1 MNNELQEALTVFLTK
16 SLDAVEKGV
25 NMAGEQIPLVLQE
38 IIQWEL
44 LSSSAGMVFCLV
56 SAIGFIFFYKYT
68 MREIN
73 KSERWTD
80 RVFFLGAGAIASVIL
95 SVASLVYFTVW
106 TFAFIKALCTPRL
119 VIIEFLK
126 GML

>member
-25 NMAGEQIPLVLQE
+25 SAAGEQIPLVLQE
-38 IIQWEL
+38 IIQWEIW
-44 LSSSAGMVFCLV
+44 SSATGFVIALISSVCLV
-56 SAIGFIFFYKYT
+56 IVGWYCFKRTSMIEDDFPFALGTIFSFGGALLAFAISMDNLYH
-68 MREIN
+68 M
-73 KSERWTD
+73 
-80 RVFFLGAGAIASVIL
+80 
-95 SVASLVYFTVW
+95 
-106 TFAFIKALCTPRL
+106 IKALTAPRL

>member
-1 MNNELQEALTVFLTK
+1 MNNELQEALTAFLTK

-38 IIQWEL
+38 IIQWQVCWSIVGVIGL
-44 LSSSAGMVFCLV
+44 LLLIAVMLYFCR
-56 SAIGFIFFYKYT
+56 FFYVKNETENRY
-68 MREIN
+68 
-73 KSERWTD
+73 SEAGIIS
-80 RVFFLGAGAIASVIL
+80 FFFGLGALACVVPL
-95 SVASLVYFTVW
+95 
-106 TFAFIKALCTPRL
+106 AFVLFDLIKALVAPRL